1 MAKIKVGPYN
11 YTVKAEVPENS
22 EGFDKDMWGD
32 VRHDL
37 LRIRINKYANS
48 EVSMVTLV
56 HEVLH
61 AIGFMI
67 GEQISEPLVAAF
79 SPILLMVLE
88 ENGINMTP
96 WKKLLKEAG
105 TK

>member
-37 LRIRINKYANS
+37 LRIRINKYANP
-48 EVSMVTLV
+48 EVNMVTLM
-56 HEVLH
+56 HEILH
-61 AIGFMI
+61 ALGFMI
-67 GEQISEPLVAAF
+67 GEQIPEPMVAAL
-79 SPILLMVLE
+79 SPMLVMVLE
-88 ENGINMTP
+88 ENGINLAP

-105 TK
+105 IK

>member
-11 YTVKAEVPENS
+11 YTIKAEVPENS

-37 LRIRINKYANS
+37 LRIRINKYSSA
-48 EVSMVTLV
+48 EVNMVTLM

-61 AIGFMI
+61 ALGFMI
-67 GEQISEPLVAAF
+67 GEQVPEPMIAALSPLLV
-79 SPILLMVLE
+79 MVLE
-88 ENGINMTP
+88 ENGINLTP

-105 TK
+105 TQ

>member
-1 MAKIKVGPYN
+1 MATIKVGPYN
-11 YTVKAEVPENS
+11 YSIKAEVPESS

-37 LRIRINKYANS
+37 LRIRINKYS
-48 EVSMVTLV
+48 KPEVSMVTLM

-61 AIGFMI
+61 CLGFMV
-67 GEQISEPLVAAF
+67 GEQVPEEMIAAISPLLV
-79 SPILLMVLE
+79 MVLE
-88 ENGINMTP
+88 ENGISLNP

-105 TK
+105 TQ